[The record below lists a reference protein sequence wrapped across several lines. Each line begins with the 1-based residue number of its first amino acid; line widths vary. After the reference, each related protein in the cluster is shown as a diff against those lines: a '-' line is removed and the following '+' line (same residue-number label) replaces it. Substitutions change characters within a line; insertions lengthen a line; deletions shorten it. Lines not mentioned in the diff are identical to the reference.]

1 MAFGTSS
8 TSIINST
15 NISSI
20 NTTLSTNINNP
31 INLTGS
37 INKIISPNTI
47 NSTSLVN
54 LVNITDLTTITS
66 SINKTISTNVL
77 SYINL
82 TIFFNLTDFISGT
95 TSINQ
100 TISTNIINSTYLPDP
115 FNLIDSTNLT
125 NQAKVYA
132 EETHCYA
139 LPYRGTGF
147 PTNIMTFYTIIIL
160 WYVRRP
166 LVPWR
171 TLDEFEDGKASLR
184 TFRQQAGFVKIL
196 FTKIPAIVTMTK
208 CRHAWYET
216 AFSSLFFSA
225 SLNLIAYSDIQGV
238 RSNCF
243 NEVRLGPRLWS

>member
-1 MAFGTSS
+1 MAHRLAKGIVLALAFGTSS

-20 NTTLSTNINNP
+20 NKTLSTNINNP
-31 INLTGS
+31 LNLTGP
-37 INKIISPNTI
+37 INKTISPNTI

-54 LVNITDLTTITS
+54 LVNITDLKTFTS
-66 SINKTISTNVL
+66 
-77 SYINL
+77 
-82 TIFFNLTDFISGT
+82 
-95 TSINQ
+95 SINQ

-115 FNLIDSTNLT
+115 FNLTNSTDSTNQT
-125 NQAKVYA
+125 KVYA

-139 LPYRGTGF
+139 LPYGGTGF
-147 PTNIMTFYTIIIL
+147 ATHILTFYTIIIL

-171 TLDEFEDGKASLR
+171 TLGEFEDGKASLR
-184 TFRQQAGFVKIL
+184 TFRPQAGFVKIL

-216 AFSSLFFSA
+216 ASSSLFLSA

-238 RSNCF
+238 RSNCW
-243 NEVRLGPRLWS
+243 NEVHLGPRLWS